1 MACYGLKRWIKIAL
15 MSYTCQN
22 YVVRSNSW
30 QFRPCT
36 LSLRAHTTSRC
47 RLSQIASQLHH
58 IIRHDSQEF
67 DLFRLQLHHIIRH
80 HSQEFN
86 LFRLHLCRALSWPW
100 WRRHG
105 CHGGVMA
112 AAASAA
118 GAGWRRQERRRTPPA
133 RQGITS
139 SLSPGHCF
147 LRPPWSAP
155 PGPAALWGGL

>member
-1 MACYGLKRWIKIAL
+1 
-15 MSYTCQN
+15 MSELCRTQQLLA
-22 YVVRSNSW
+22 V
-30 QFRPCT
+30 QTMHT
-36 LSLRAHTTSRC
+36 LTKSAHNISMPPFS
-47 RLSQIASQLHH
+47 LSQIASQLHH

-147 LRPPWSAP
+147 LRPPWSVP
-155 PGPAALWGGL
+155 PGRAAV